1 LGIYTI
7 IIELF
12 KPTLREKNHMAG
24 INKVIL
30 VGNLGRDPEIS
41 YTQSGTAVAK
51 FSIATS
57 EQWKD
62 KATGEKREQTEW
74 HRIVAFGRLA
84 EICGEYLSK
93 GRQIYIEGRLQTS
106 SWEKDGITRYSTD
119 IIANQMQMLGSPGG
133 QGSRPAAPQGS
144 EPVSEP
150 HVSPVPSYPEPE
162 DDDIPF

>member
-1 LGIYTI
+1 
-7 IIELF
+7 
-12 KPTLREKNHMAG
+12 MAG

-30 VGNLGRDPEIS
+30 VGNLGRDPEIT

-93 GRQIYIEGRLQTS
+93 GRQVYIEGRLQTS
-106 SWEKDGITRYSTD
+106 SWEKEGVTRYSTD

-133 QGSRPAAPQGS
+133 QGSRPAPRPQGPDS
-144 EPVSEP
+144 HASQ
-150 HVSPVPSYPEPE
+150 VPSYPEPE